1 MPSDRTI
8 SLLWRRLLRPDILD
22 SLTQWQMPI
31 GKAERCKGRE
41 QRIANLFEEDQLQTA
56 LDLLELTEPAWHDR
70 YEELTPSEEV
80 IDEILIVS
88 QGIFDG
94 LITAARLAVIDSRDL
109 RIAAEEWRSRR

>member
-1 MPSDRTI
+1 
-8 SLLWRRLLRPDILD
+8 
-22 SLTQWQMPI
+22 MPI
-31 GKAERCKGRE
+31 SRAERRKGRE
-41 QRIANLFEEDQLQTA
+41 QRVANFFKEDQLQTA
-56 LDLLELTEPAWHDR
+56 LDLLELTELAWHDS